1 MSLLEDIKAEIS
13 SQKKTKA
20 QKILEV
26 KDEIILMLENKISL
40 KKQRELLLKNRIV
53 EKITASEYRN
63 ILIKHF
69 GYKTN
74 KQKTTKTETKTE
86 IKQKPKTNPAAKSA
100 KEILSQDIN
109 LLQ

>member
-13 SQKKTKA
+13 TQKKTKA
-20 QKILEV
+20 QKLLEI
-26 KDEIILMLENKISL
+26 KNEIDLMLENNISL
-40 KKQRELLLKNRIV
+40 KKQRELLLKNRII

-86 IKQKPKTNPAAKSA
+86 TKPKPKSNSVAKSA
-100 KEILSQDIN
+100 KEILSQEIN